1 MTASASP
8 PSAPGTIETPL
19 ARSVAAMYHPD
30 NPQKQFE
37 IWGAKHALNRV
48 GQPIE
53 VARLAAF
60 LLSDDAS
67 FITGSYHLVDGGMS
81 AMLSGA
87 HR

>member
-1 MTASASP
+1 
-8 PSAPGTIETPL
+8 
-19 ARSVAAMYHPD
+19 MYHPD

-81 AMLSGA
+81 AML
-87 HR
+87 